1 MTFRE
6 VCKKQVVQTM
16 DGTILG
22 RVDDLVLD
30 DTGRQIRAFILYG
43 APPAVWNSGQGTGF
57 EHPCRE
63 SKDVWRGC
71 SFGGNGRNHTAA
83 NAKEELENLVH
94 RVIRSGEGIFFRK
107 S

>member
-22 RVDDLVLD
+22 KVDDLVLD

-43 APPAVWNSGQGTGF
+43 TPRLFGILGREPDLRIPVEKVKLFGVDVLLVETEEKAPPPS
-57 EHPCRE
+57 P
-63 SKDVWRGC
+63 K
-71 SFGGNGRNHTAA
+71 
-83 NAKEELENLVH
+83 
-94 RVIRSGEGIFFRK
+94 K
-107 S
+107 SWKAWFSD

>member
-43 APPAVWNSGQGTGF
+43 APRLFGILG
-57 EHPCRE
+57 RE
-63 SKDVWRGC
+63 PDLSIPVEKVKMFGVDVLLVE
-71 SFGGNGRNHTAA
+71 T
-83 NAKEELENLVH
+83 EETIPQPTPKKNWKTWFTE
-94 RVIRSGEGIFFRK
+94 
-107 S
+107 